1 MKELQNP
8 MDVRQQ
14 ALVPLASAMGD
25 ARLSVKPL

>member
-1 MKELQNP
+1 